1 MSSNRFAK
9 KDYQRIAV
17 VFFLIGGLISLFWSI
32 YLTNTVLALIGIG
45 LTFWGVLFLLLG
57 PLRAVEEGLLYD
69 TATSEYSTINR
80 IINDLKCTG
89 EAFYMPPV
97 SKGMHVPD
105 NQKSFKEVVVFISP
119 KRITLNSQSMK
130 ERSLDLPSVDE
141 RSEGKFLLKDRRGM
155 LLTPPGLGIL
165 KDIEK
170 RLKTDFTDMD
180 LMEFCQII
188 SDVLLEKFNLAKEI
202 ETSTENN
209 IVKFKFRNSAYEN
222 LYTRDDNLTTI
233 HLVGCPL
240 VSAIAV
246 GLAKASK
253 KTVSI
258 INEDVPEGSSIVEV
272 WYRIYD

>member
-1 MSSNRFAK
+1 LSLNRYAK

-17 VFFLIGGLISLFWSI
+17 VFFLFAGILSLAWSI
-32 YLTNTVLALIGIG
+32 YLNNTVLALVGIG

-57 PLRAVEEGLLYD
+57 PLRAVEDGLLYD

-89 EAFYMPPV
+89 DAFYMPPIP
-97 SKGMHVPD
+97 KGLHVTGNPKGLKD
-105 NQKSFKEVVVFISP
+105 VVVFISP
-119 KRITLNSQSMK
+119 RRTDINLPTLK
-130 ERSLDLPSVDE
+130 ERSIDLPTSEE
-141 RSEGKFLLKDRRGM
+141 RGEGKFLLKDRKGL

-170 RLKTDFTDMD
+170 RLKTDFSE
-180 LMEFCQII
+180 MEVMQFCQVI

-202 ETSTENN
+202 ETIRETNV
-209 IVKFKFRNSAYEN
+209 VKFRIRHSAYEN

-233 HLVGCPL
+233 HLLGCPL
-240 VSAIAV
+240 ASAIAV

-253 KTVSI
+253 RNVGIVNENVSRE
-258 INEDVPEGSSIVEV
+258 NSVLEV
-272 WYRIYD
+272 WFRIYH

>member
-1 MSSNRFAK
+1 MK

-17 VFFLIGGLISLFWSI
+17 VFFLIAGLLSLFWSI
-32 YLTNTVLALIGIG
+32 YLSNTVLALIGIG

-89 EAFYMPPV
+89 EAFYMPPISRSV
-97 SKGMHVPD
+97 HVPD

-119 KRITLNSQSMK
+119 RRITLNMKSMK
-130 ERSLDLPSVDE
+130 ERSLDLPTAEE

-165 KDIEK
+165 RDIEK
-170 RLKTDFTDMD
+170 KLKTDFTDMEI
-180 LMEFCQII
+180 MQFCQII
-188 SDVLLEKFNLAKEI
+188 SDVLLEKFNSAKEI
-202 ETSTENN
+202 ETTTEDN
-209 IVKFKFRNSAYEN
+209 IVKFKFLNSAYEN

-233 HLVGCPL
+233 HLLGCPL

-246 GLAKASK
+246 GLAKVSN

-258 INEDVPEGSSIVEV
+258 VNEDVPEGTSVVEV
-272 WYRIYD
+272 WYRIYE